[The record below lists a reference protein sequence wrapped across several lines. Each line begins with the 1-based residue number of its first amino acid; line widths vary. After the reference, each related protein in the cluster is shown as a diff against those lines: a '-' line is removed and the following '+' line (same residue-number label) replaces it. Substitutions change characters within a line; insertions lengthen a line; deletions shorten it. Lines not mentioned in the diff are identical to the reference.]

1 MPWPGLTALS
11 TSSLHS
17 PNTHLIL
24 LLIFHHLCLPFVHP
38 ISFNITRFDAGAN
51 NIYYDGDAVPF
62 LGAVELINRDEFT
75 CRVGHATF
83 AQDVRLWDISTGKA
97 TDFLTHF
104 TFTIDTHNATYYGNG
119 LAFFLAPVGYSIPPN
134 SGGGFLGL
142 FNTTSNDAA
151 SNNQIVMVEFDST
164 VNDDWDPPTE
174 HVGINNNSLSSSV
187 HAIWNAGSQS
197 GKKANVLITYNATT
211 TNLSVFWTYD
221 ENPVYNGNS
230 SLSLL
235 IDLMKVL
242 PEWVTIGFSA
252 ATGKFLEQNT
262 IHSWDFSSNLDS
274 KNPIKKEPGRKTF
287 WIVIFVVCLFVLV
300 LGVGVG
306 LLVLKK
312 KRTRSSPGPDINRE
326 IERGALPRRFSYQ
339 ELHSA
344 TNGFADNRRLGRGGS
359 GNVYKGFLIDLGCQV
374 AVKRIFSGIEH
385 AERIFINE
393 VNVISRLMHINLVKF
408 VGWCHEQDEF
418 MLVYDYM
425 SNGSLDTHLFGNRRT
440 LSWDVRYNI
449 ALGLASAL
457 HYLHEFAVQCVLHR
471 DIKSANVLLDTD
483 FRTKLG
489 DFGVAK
495 LVDPQLRN
503 TQTTGVVGTYGYLA
517 PEYVHEGRPSRASD
531 MFSFGIVALEIACG
545 RRFYLDGGFHVPL
558 QRWVWQLYLAGN
570 ILDATDGR
578 LDSRYDADEMRCLM
592 IVGLW
597 CSSPS
602 DTKRPSAGQVIQV
615 LKSEAPLPELPP
627 DFHNPV
633 FHPNPPA
640 GLIPIQVDSILPSI
654 TTSLNDGERCVFH
667 RDIKSANVL
676 LDTDFRNKLGDFVDP
691 QLRNIQTTGV
701 VGTYGYLGP
710 EYVQEGRP
718 SRTSDMFR
726 FGIVALTIACGR
738 RSYQDG
744 GFHMPLQRWVWQLSL
759 AGNILDAAD
768 GRLDSRHDAYEMRCL
783 MIVGL
788 WCSSPSDTRRL

>member
-1 MPWPGLTALS
+1 MPWPCLTALS

-17 PNTHLIL
+17 PHTHLIL

-62 LGAVELINRDEFT
+62 LGAIELINRDEFT

-83 AQDVRLWDISTGKA
+83 AQGVRLWDISTGKA
-97 TDFLTHF
+97 TDFFTHF
-104 TFTIDTHNATYYGNG
+104 AFNIDTHNATYYGNG

-142 FNTTSNDAA
+142 FNTTNNDAA
-151 SNNQIVMVEFDST
+151 SNNQVVMVEFDST

-187 HAIWNAGSQS
+187 YAIWNAGLQS
-197 GKKANVLITYNATT
+197 GKKANVWITYNATT
-211 TNLSVFWTYD
+211 TNLT
-221 ENPVYNGNS
+221 
-230 SLSLL
+230 
-235 IDLMKVL
+235 
-242 PEWVTIGFSA
+242 
-252 ATGKFLEQNT
+252 ATGQFLEQNT

-312 KRTRSSPGPDINRE
+312 KRTRSPPGPGINRE
-326 IERGALPRRFSYQ
+326 IERGALPRKFSYQ

-359 GNVYKGFLIDLGCQV
+359 GHVYKGFLNDLGCQV
-374 AVKRIFSGIEH
+374 AVKRIFAGIEH

-457 HYLHEFAVQCVLHR
+457 HYLHELVEQCVLHR

-489 DFGVAK
+489 DFGVAEASGPSIEEYSNHRSGGD
-495 LVDPQLRN
+495 LWLLGSRM
-503 TQTTGVVGTYGYLA
+503 GVSIC
-517 PEYVHEGRPSRASD
+517 HFR
-531 MFSFGIVALEIACG
+531 
-545 RRFYLDGGFHVPL
+545 GGFGSSTL
-558 QRWVWQLYLAGN
+558 QEIFLMQA
-570 ILDATDGR
+570 DGR

-602 DTKRPSAGQVIQV
+602 DTRRPSVGQVIQV

-640 GLIPIQVDSILPSI
+640 GLIPIQVDSIPPSI
-654 TTSLNDGERCVFH
+654 TTSLNDG
-667 RDIKSANVL
+667 
-676 LDTDFRNKLGDFVDP
+676 
-691 QLRNIQTTGV
+691 
-701 VGTYGYLGP
+701 
-710 EYVQEGRP
+710 GR
-718 SRTSDMFR
+718 
-726 FGIVALTIACGR
+726 
-738 RSYQDG
+738 
-744 GFHMPLQRWVWQLSL
+744 
-759 AGNILDAAD
+759 
-768 GRLDSRHDAYEMRCL
+768 
-783 MIVGL
+783 
-788 WCSSPSDTRRL
+788 